1 LLSASSVLE
10 TSHLTHHLHV
20 LCELELARLDEVSLF
35 VCNWVP
41 EVFQRSP
48 NVLVTESNLL
58 FELGVG
64 VSSLACQL
72 VVVDV
77 KLNPFTCLLSE
88 GSNARVE
95 LVLSLA
101 EDTDIFCL
109 LLSFIRLHLSLV
121 HFLAKGLESSTR
133 LSHDN

>member
-1 LLSASSVLE
+1 M
-10 TSHLTHHLHV
+10 
-20 LCELELARLDEVSLF
+20 
-35 VCNWVP
+35 P

-48 NVLVTESNLL
+48 NVLVAESNLL
-58 FELGVG
+58 FELGVS

-77 KLNPFTCLLSE
+77 KLNPFACLFSE

-109 LLSFIRLHLSLV
+109 LLSFIRLQLSLV
-121 HFLAKGLESSTR
+121 HFLAKRLEGSTR